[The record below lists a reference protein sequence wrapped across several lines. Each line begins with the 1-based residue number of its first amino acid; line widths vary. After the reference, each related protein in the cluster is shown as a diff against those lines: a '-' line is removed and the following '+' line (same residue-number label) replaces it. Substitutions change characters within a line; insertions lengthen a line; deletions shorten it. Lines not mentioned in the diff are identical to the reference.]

1 MPTALRFP
9 RRRSSAV
16 SLVLLGALIL
26 AAAVAI
32 PRAGSAA
39 TDAFVR
45 VNQVG
50 YTTDGAKRAY
60 LMSGVDLSG
69 KTFSVHG
76 ATDFSGTI
84 GTSLGSWS
92 KNYPFVYALDFD
104 AVTTAGTYTI
114 SVDGPPAAAS
124 PAFKIDTGQNL
135 YADARANAL
144 SFYQTERDGPDF
156 VPNALRTAPAHLN
169 DQNAMTYVT
178 PHVNPSGRF
187 SGDLTPLGIRIDA
200 SGGWWDAGD
209 YIKGVQTLGYTTV
222 MLLHGVQRFPAL
234 LGAGSGT
241 SNFTAEAKF
250 GTDWL
255 LRMWDDP
262 TRTFYFQVGIGSG
275 NAKTVGDHDIWRLPQ
290 ADDTFGGT
298 DPLYRYIR
306 NRPVFAAGPPGAPIS
321 PNLAGRSAAA
331 FGLCFQLFRTSD
343 PAFANRCLLAGQHIF
358 DLADTSPKGDLLT
371 YLPHSF
377 YPESEWRSDLELGAV
392 ELYLAVAS
400 GGLPAGLPH
409 TDPAYYL
416 QQAAHWAKAY
426 ITGPDDA
433 ADTLNLYDV
442 SGLAHYELHKAIG
455 QAGNPAGLEV
465 TQDELVADLKKALD
479 NATAQAATDPFQFG
493 FPWATWDTATHG
505 TGLSVMAGE
514 YAELTGSRTHAD
526 WSGRWLGNVLGANAW
541 GSSLIVGDGTT
552 FPHCIHHQVA
562 NLVGSLDGSPPIL
575 KGAVVEGPNGT
586 VYTGFQTGMRNCP
599 PDDGDPFAQFNS
611 NQAIFKD
618 DIESFSTV
626 EPAVDLSAT
635 SALAL
640 AWQSVPPPP
649 PPPPGESGTVVTI
662 QFDDGVADQ
671 AGALPILNEHGMH
684 ATFYVNT
691 GVIGDPDH
699 LSWEQLQQLATA
711 GNEIAGHTL
720 HHVNLKPLKPAD
732 ARVEVCQDR
741 NNLLEHGLRATSF
754 AYPFGGFDAGT
765 QQVVKDCG
773 YNSGRGVS
781 GVDDAKTFAE
791 TIPPLDVYATRTP
804 PNPKQ
809 GTTVE
814 TIESYVTAA
823 EEHGGGWVQLVFHH
837 LCNQCDAYSIMPAD
851 FDALLDW
858 LQPRAANG
866 TVVKTTDAVIGGPLN
881 PPVTP

>member
-1 MPTALRFP
+1 
-9 RRRSSAV
+9 
-16 SLVLLGALIL
+16 
-26 AAAVAI
+26 
-32 PRAGSAA
+32 
-39 TDAFVR
+39 
-45 VNQVG
+45 
-50 YTTDGAKRAY
+50 
-60 LMSGVDLSG
+60 
-69 KTFSVHG
+69 
-76 ATDFSGTI
+76 
-84 GTSLGSWS
+84 
-92 KNYPFVYALDFD
+92 
-104 AVTTAGTYTI
+104 
-114 SVDGPPAAAS
+114 
-124 PAFKIDTGQNL
+124 
-135 YADARANAL
+135 
-144 SFYQTERDGPDF
+144 
-156 VPNALRTAPAHLN
+156 
-169 DQNAMTYVT
+169 
-178 PHVNPSGRF
+178 
-187 SGDLTPLGIRIDA
+187 
-200 SGGWWDAGD
+200 
-209 YIKGVQTLGYTTV
+209 
-222 MLLHGVQRFPAL
+222 
-234 LGAGSGT
+234 
-241 SNFTAEAKF
+241 
-250 GTDWL
+250 
-255 LRMWDDP
+255 
-262 TRTFYFQVGIGSG
+262 
-275 NAKTVGDHDIWRLPQ
+275 
-290 ADDTFGGT
+290 
-298 DPLYRYIR
+298 
-306 NRPVFAAGPPGAPIS
+306 
-321 PNLAGRSAAA
+321 
-331 FGLCFQLFRTSD
+331 
-343 PAFANRCLLAGQHIF
+343 
-358 DLADTSPKGDLLT
+358 
-371 YLPHSF
+371 
-377 YPESEWRSDLELGAV
+377 
-392 ELYLAVAS
+392 
-400 GGLPAGLPH
+400 
-409 TDPAYYL
+409 
-416 QQAAHWAKAY
+416 
-426 ITGPDDA
+426 
-433 ADTLNLYDV
+433 
-442 SGLAHYELHKAIG
+442 
-455 QAGNPAGLEV
+455 
-465 TQDELVADLKKALD
+465 
-479 NATAQAATDPFQFG
+479 
-493 FPWATWDTATHG
+493 
-505 TGLSVMAGE
+505 MAGE

-562 NLVGSLDGSPPIL
+562 NLVGALDGSAPIL

-611 NQAIFKD
+611 SQAIFKD

-635 SALAL
+635 SALAF

-837 LCNQCDAYSIMPAD
+837 LCNQCDAYSITPAD